1 MRKLAFFALAIVA
14 VGCSTGPANETGS
27 SGSEGA
33 VPAIGDS
40 GVTPAQVR
48 AFDKLQAESGRS
60 WTWMQHED
68 FATPA
73 HLSGSRTASAK
84 PLLVPGKS
92 AQQATVEFVDQY
104 RDLFKMKDAAA
115 ELSLSKSEVDHLAM
129 THVRFQQVM
138 HGVPVAGAEL
148 AAHYDAQGR
157 LTSIDANYIAG
168 IQDLDLEP
176 KITAKV
182 SRDVAVQDVIATT
195 KNVDE
200 SQLQASD
207 GKLVIFARTGRPA
220 ALAFEYTVRAVFGDE
235 PAIWVTKVDAKTG
248 EILDRYNNLQTI
260 EATGA
265 GVLGDSKK
273 FQVAQTGTTYTM
285 TDTSRGVTISTYNA
299 NGQQVGPGQ
308 GAKAVTSTSLT
319 SWDTGV
325 GPGAAV
331 DAHAYAGVVFDYYKK
346 VHARNAIDGAGGA
359 MLSTAHFGQAYDN
372 AFWDGTGMSYGDG
385 GDLFKPLSAGLDVV
399 AHEFTHG
406 VTEKTSNLN
415 YQGQPGALNESVSD
429 IFGVFIEH
437 SLKPDDTKNW
447 IMGENIA
454 KTSTGLRDFKT
465 PSRGQ
470 QPANMK
476 SYVQTQQ
483 DNGGVHIN
491 SGIPNNAAFLMTM
504 GGTNPTSGTAVK
516 FGIGWEKSEAL
527 WYRANTKYFLSTT
540 NFAQAAQAVMQAAK
554 DITLTENEQNI
565 IDCAWKATGVVQ
577 GACATT
583 IVDPKAIPVPGAP
596 GTGTGTDGDPGAG
609 AATGTDTGTTD
620 GTADDGTDGTSGTS
634 GTTPKKKKTTLAPQD
649 SAGCNVG
656 GHGSSDFG
664 PLAGILAAVLGLA
677 ASRRRASPPPL
688 SRSHTPGPSPEAGEG
703 SKRRGE

>member
-14 VGCSTGPANETGS
+14 VGCSTGPANDAGGS
-27 SGSEGA
+27 A
-33 VPAIGDS
+33 DTLAPAIGDP
-40 GVTPAQVR
+40 GITPAQLR
-48 AFDKLQAESGRS
+48 AFDKLQAESGRA

-68 FATPA
+68 YATPA
-73 HLSGSRTASAK
+73 HLSGSRSTSAK

-92 AQQATVEFVDQY
+92 PQQATIEFVDQY
-104 RDLFKMKDAAA
+104 RDLFKMKDAAT

-138 HGVPVAGAEL
+138 HGIPVAGAEL
-148 AAHYDAQGR
+148 AAHYDGKGR
-157 LTSIDANYIAG
+157 LTSIDANYISG
-168 IQDLDLEP
+168 IQDLELEP
-176 KITAKV
+176 KISAKIAH
-182 SRDVAVQDVIATT
+182 DVAVQDIVATT

-200 SQLQASD
+200 TQLQASD
-207 GKLVIFARTGRPA
+207 GKLVVFARNGRPA

-260 EATGA
+260 EASGS
-265 GVLGDSKK
+265 GVLGDAKK
-273 FQVAQTGTTYTM
+273 FQVAQSGTTYTM
-285 TDTSRGVTISTYNA
+285 TDTSRGVSINTYTA

-308 GAKAVTSTSLT
+308 GAKAVTSPSLT
-319 SWDTGV
+319 SWDTGA

-331 DAHAYAGVVFDYYKK
+331 DAHVYAGVVFDYYKK
-346 VHARNAIDGAGGA
+346 VHARHAIDGAGGA
-359 MLSTAHFGQAYDN
+359 MLSTAHVGTAYDN

-406 VTEKTSNLN
+406 VTEQTSALV

-465 PSRGQ
+465 PSKGQ
-470 QPANMK
+470 QPANMTK
-476 SYVQTQQ
+476 FVNTQQ

-491 SGIPNNAAFLMTM
+491 SGIPNNAAYLMTM
-504 GGTNPTSGTAVK
+504 GGTNPTSGTVVK
-516 FGIGWEKSEAL
+516 FGIGWEKSEKL
-527 WYRANTKYFLSTT
+527 WYRANTKYFLTTT

-554 DITLTENEQNI
+554 DIALTDNEQNI

-583 IVDPKAIPVPGAP
+583 IVDPQAVPIPGAP
-596 GTGTGTDGDPGAG
+596 GADPGTDGDPGAG
-609 AATGTDTGTTD
+609 AGTGTGSTDGTTD
-620 GTADDGTDGTSGTS
+620 GTDDPDGT
-634 GTTPKKKKTTLAPQD
+634 GTTGTKKKAPARTFGAQE
-649 SAGCNVG
+649 SAGCSVG
-656 GHGSSDFG
+656 TQGSSDFG
-664 PLAGILAAVLGLA
+664 PLAGLLAAVFGLA
-677 ASRRRASPPPL
+677 ASRRR
-688 SRSHTPGPSPEAGEG
+688 
-703 SKRRGE
+703 KR